1 MNESSMDNQR
11 TARRVSIN
19 MMGRI
24 TVPDDVAIPC
34 VIHDIS
40 KWGVRVRLDGTE
52 RVPDKFTLIFD
63 ATEKVIGC
71 ETVWKN
77 SDEIGALTDLME

>member
-1 MNESSMDNQR
+1 MDNQR
-11 TARRVSIN
+11 TARRVSHT
-19 MMGRI
+19 MMGRL
-24 TVPDDVAIPC
+24 TVPEDAAIPG
-34 VIHDIS
+34 VIHAIS
-40 KWGVRVRLDGTE
+40 NWRERVRRDGPE

>member
-1 MNESSMDNQR
+1 MDDQR

-19 MMGRI
+19 MMGHI
-24 TVPDDVAIPC
+24 SMPDDGAIPC

-52 RVPDKFTLIFD
+52 RVPDKFTLTFD
-63 ATEKVIGC
+63 ATGKVIGC
-71 ETVWKN
+71 ETVWK
-77 SDEIGALTDLME
+77 SFDEIGALTDLME